1 MKYFEVKF
9 IEGTFRVMAFSPM
22 MAFDI
27 AIKELRNKKGDKTY
41 SEIPRIKELVQKQEL
56 IQFLSAKKESYFSN
70 LEIMQI
76 GELFASSLETL
87 IQFQF
92 FGECTNW

>member
-41 SEIPRIKELVQKQEL
+41 SEIPRIKALVQKQEL
-56 IQFLSAKKESYFSN
+56 I
-70 LEIMQI
+70 
-76 GELFASSLETL
+76 
-87 IQFQF
+87 
-92 FGECTNW
+92 